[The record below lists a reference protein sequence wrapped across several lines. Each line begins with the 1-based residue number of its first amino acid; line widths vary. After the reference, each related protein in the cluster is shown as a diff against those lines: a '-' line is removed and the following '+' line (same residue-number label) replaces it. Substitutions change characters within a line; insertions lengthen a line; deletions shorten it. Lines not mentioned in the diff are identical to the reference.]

1 MLRPESSA
9 FSSENLP
16 NWRAGEL
23 VNVPGS
29 RVQASRV
36 VRRRHSTSGSVSGM
50 DGACGAGPTRRAEPV
65 KEFETVV
72 GQSLCMSAS
81 REGSLIHATVGILG
95 GVGRRPWN
103 RWGFAL

>member
-1 MLRPESSA
+1 MICSGVDVAVEKSPQTLKFLDGEPKTLCNRPAPRS
-9 FSSENLP
+9 L
-16 NWRAGEL
+16 
-23 VNVPGS
+23 
-29 RVQASRV
+29 
-36 VRRRHSTSGSVSGM
+36 
-50 DGACGAGPTRRAEPV
+50 AEPV

>member
-1 MLRPESSA
+1 VLRSESSA

-50 DGACGAGPTRRAEPV
+50 DGACGAGPTRRAARRSHKCRQQWE
-65 KEFETVV
+65 EIGGRTT
-72 GQSLCMSAS
+72 S
-81 REGSLIHATVGILG
+81 RRLTLMPGTDRSPSG
-95 GVGRRPWN
+95 
-103 RWGFAL
+103 